1 MIKSIL
7 TNTKFLLLFCVL
19 VFISSSLFAQTW
31 QEKKKTHEVWEIYQP
46 TSQQKQKIEALLS
59 QMTLKE
65 KVMQLASYY
74 PNLNKRLGIPHLQAG
89 ECLHGLANSK
99 YGTSFPQAIALG
111 STWDPVLIK
120 QIATVIAREARAMG
134 VHHCYSPNLGLA
146 RDPRWGRFEECYAE
160 DPILV
165 SQIGKAFIEGLQGT
179 GKDRFSEDHIIATAK
194 HFVADGRPQAGA
206 NGASE
211 ELSKRI
217 LHELYLKPYR
227 TAVQEA
233 HVGAIMPAHHSLNG
247 EPCHSNTWLLQEVLK
262 KSYGFDGII
271 VCDNG
276 DIKGI
281 KKNFRMV
288 DTYEEAAKLALDAG
302 VNAEL
307 AWLCP
312 WGENRMYG
320 PILINAVK
328 QGLVSRAELD
338 KAVAK
343 ILQYKMQLNLFG
355 KKTLDESKMEE
366 IENATEIKDYA
377 STATNK
383 SVSLPRENWKSVL
396 FNKASNAL
404 ALKSACKAMILLKNE
419 ANLLP
424 LDENKIKNLALIG
437 PNADDHTLLGTY
449 STSEPR
455 YFVTVKEGL
464 ENLLKNK
471 VSISYEKGITIGSDD
486 RSGISAAVRIAK
498 ASDVV
503 VLVLGDNKQTIKENQ
518 DRDDITLPGLQPT
531 LMRAIVETG
540 KPVVLVLLHGRTPA
554 LAYASEHVTAIL
566 DGWFLGQ
573 ETGNAVAETLF
584 GLNNPGGKTTVTYPR
599 STGLLPQCYNDLPAG
614 RKHSIYKGTVEPVY
628 PFGYGLSYTTFEY
641 GKPSLSTSVI
651 HSPDEKVYAEIT
663 VKNTGNCVGDEVV
676 QLYIEDEIS
685 SRLRPLKELKKFQRI
700 TLKPNESKVVR
711 LAISRSDLE
720 FWKNDSWTVEPG
732 KFKIKMGGS
741 SLKTQTVELILK

>member
-1 MIKSIL
+1 
-7 TNTKFLLLFCVL
+7 
-19 VFISSSLFAQTW
+19 
-31 QEKKKTHEVWEIYQP
+31 
-46 TSQQKQKIEALLS
+46 
-59 QMTLKE
+59 MTLKE
-65 KVMQLASYY
+65 KVIQLASYY

-247 EPCHSNTWLLQEVLK
+247 EPCHSNTWLLQEVLN

-320 PILINAVK
+320 PVLINAVK

-396 FNKASNAL
+396 FNKESNAL

-455 YFVTVKEGL
+455 YFVTVK
-464 ENLLKNK
+464 
-471 VSISYEKGITIGSDD
+471 
-486 RSGISAAVRIAK
+486 K
-498 ASDVV
+498 A
-503 VLVLGDNKQTIKENQ
+503 
-518 DRDDITLPGLQPT
+518 
-531 LMRAIVETG
+531 
-540 KPVVLVLLHGRTPA
+540 
-554 LAYASEHVTAIL
+554 
-566 DGWFLGQ
+566 
-573 ETGNAVAETLF
+573 
-584 GLNNPGGKTTVTYPR
+584 
-599 STGLLPQCYNDLPAG
+599 
-614 RKHSIYKGTVEPVY
+614 
-628 PFGYGLSYTTFEY
+628 
-641 GKPSLSTSVI
+641 
-651 HSPDEKVYAEIT
+651 
-663 VKNTGNCVGDEVV
+663 
-676 QLYIEDEIS
+676 
-685 SRLRPLKELKKFQRI
+685 
-700 TLKPNESKVVR
+700 
-711 LAISRSDLE
+711 
-720 FWKNDSWTVEPG
+720 
-732 KFKIKMGGS
+732 
-741 SLKTQTVELILK
+741 LKTY